1 MKDDIHRPGWS
12 DVRIRLES
20 VIVVHG
26 IKWSGRDSGWLEE
39 WDLGMGF
46 PLSEKVWLRY
56 RVVFLG
62 MLFDYAF
69 TKIGPNCAERIP
81 NLG

>member
-1 MKDDIHRPGWS
+1 M
-12 DVRIRLES
+12 ES
-20 VIVVHG
+20 VVVVHG
-26 IKWSGRDSGWLEE
+26 IKRSGRDAGWLVE

-46 PLSEKVWLRY
+46 PWSEIMWLRY

-62 MLFDYAF
+62 MLFDYGF
-69 TKIGPNCAERIP
+69 TKIGPNSPERIP

>member
-12 DVRIRLES
+12 DVRSRLES
-20 VIVVHG
+20 VGVVHG
-26 IKWSGRDSGWLEE
+26 IKRSGRDSGWLEE

-46 PLSEKVWLRY
+46 PWSEKVWLRY

-62 MLFDYAF
+62 MLFDYGF
-69 TKIGPNCAERIP
+69 TKIGPNSSEGIP
-81 NLG
+81 EYG